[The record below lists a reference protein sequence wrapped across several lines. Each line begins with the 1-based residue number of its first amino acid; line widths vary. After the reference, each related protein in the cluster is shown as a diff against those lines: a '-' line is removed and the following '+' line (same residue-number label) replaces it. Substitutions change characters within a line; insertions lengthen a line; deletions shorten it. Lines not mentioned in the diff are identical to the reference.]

1 MYGNKK
7 EEELLNIPIR
17 SDVIELFA
25 DLLLSENSLI
35 HFKDYCS
42 MESLISCINFNNIT
56 GSINNIPTTFYIE
69 FIKFIIDLRINK
81 KVNNIKF
88 IRGKLSESRFYNEFN
103 LILTNIREIS
113 NDDLYL
119 VREFL
124 SERLRF
130 THIFRQQTDLENFL
144 IDLRTNGF
152 DSLSD
157 MSQRYE
163 NMVSEMFHNITST
176 KVNNNGELADV
187 VLDEVGI
194 RTLASD
200 TYNSLNLA
208 GNTLS
213 LGVKKLNEKL
223 GGSGGTRGE
232 TVVFGAPSG
241 HGKSVLLL
249 NTAWNIKRCNPAVET
264 LDKTK
269 KPLVIYF
276 SAENT
281 PKITYIRFAK
291 LVLNLTKKQLKALE
305 PEQVAM
311 MLDAKLN
318 GADSGNIKLEFVYR
332 KSNSFSVQDI
342 RSMILERENDGY
354 EVISICLD
362 YLKLLK
368 NRKVNGQQE
377 IRHILSDLSRDLA
390 DLAIEKNVLMISAF
404 QLNRGAIQSNNLD
417 LSFIAES
424 LGMIDHV
431 DYAYLFKRGFDV
443 DTQLHYLQV
452 FDGKERSTEKTSSS
466 FESGENFFFIPFSR
480 ENTIEFET
488 SAISG
493 SQDSSTLIKVNTG
506 KSQQKVI
513 NNQSI
518 NQFNTTTTPITT
530 KPVQRGGNVPDWLA
544 KTNAMNC
551 VK

>member
-25 DLLLSENSLI
+25 DLLLSGNSLI

-42 MESLISCINFNNIT
+42 LENLISVINFSNVT
-56 GSINNIPTTFYIE
+56 GSINNVPTAFYIE
-69 FIKFIIDLRINK
+69 FIKFVLDLRLNK
-81 KVNNIKF
+81 KVNNVKF
-88 IRGKLSESRFYNEFN
+88 IRGRLGESKFFTEFN
-103 LILTNIREIS
+103 LIQSNIREIS

-124 SERLRF
+124 SERLRYA
-130 THIFRQQTDLENFL
+130 HIFKQQVHLETFL

-157 MSQRYE
+157 MSVKYE
-163 NMVSEMFHNITST
+163 TMVSDMFHNITST
-176 KVNNNGELADV
+176 KVNNNGDLADV
-187 VLDEVGI
+187 VLDEIGI

-223 GGSGGTRGE
+223 GGLGGTRGE
-232 TVVFGAPSG
+232 TVLFGAPSG
-241 HGKSVLLL
+241 QGKSVLLL
-249 NTAWNIKRCNPAVET
+249 NTAYNIKRCNPFVET

-269 KPLVIYF
+269 KPLVVYF

-281 PKITYIRFAK
+281 PRISYIRFAK
-291 LVLNLTKKQLKALE
+291 LVLNLTRKELKALD
-305 PEQVAM
+305 PDQVAM
-311 MLDAKLN
+311 MIDAKLN
-318 GADSGNIKLEFVYR
+318 GENSGNIKIEFVYR
-332 KSNSFSVQDI
+332 KSNSFTVQDL
-342 RSMILERENDGY
+342 RSLILERENDGY

-368 NRKVNGQQE
+368 NRKSNGQQE
-377 IRHILSDLSRDLA
+377 IRHILSDISRDLA

-404 QLNRGAIQSNNLD
+404 QLNRAAIQSNNLD

-452 FDGKERSTEKTSSS
+452 FDGKERSTEKSSSS
-466 FESGENFFFIPFSR
+466 FDSGENYFFIPFKK

-488 SAISG
+488 SAMDG
-493 SQDSSTLIKVNTG
+493 CQDSSVLIKKVSG
-506 KSQQKVI
+506 KTQQNVI
-513 NNQSI
+513 NNPISSAS
-518 NQFNTTTTPITT
+518 FTGNTTNNQNKNNATIPE
-530 KPVQRGGNVPDWLA
+530 WLA
-544 KTNAMNC
+544 KANAMNQ
-551 VK
+551 